1 MTSAIPIVVHPQ
13 AILQIADQAARA
25 QYLDPPSEY
34 VCGVILGTTD
44 GPKIEINS
52 AIEVR
57 TIKNANKVTID
68 REVYRTLFRHHH
80 NIYPSEVA
88 IGWYSCKD
96 LSKDD
101 LKALQEAFEAIDHAD
116 DYIRGEFLADREQP
130 LILYSVKGDQWFPV
144 EYSYESELAERI
156 AMMQIQSEGN
166 AESQV
171 QFTADAFRSLD
182 AQLAVIE
189 NYLNNVANGSA
200 KFNAELVRRC
210 ADVGQ
215 WWNHKPRAEDDDS
228 VLEQENV
235 ALLVG
240 MLAETITLLETRDR
254 K

>member
-1 MTSAIPIVVHPQ
+1 MTSALPIVVHPQ

-25 QYLDPPSEY
+25 KYVDPPSDY
-34 VCGVILGTTD
+34 SCGVILGTTD

-52 AIEVR
+52 AIEMR
-57 TIKNANKVTID
+57 TIKNANKVSID

-80 NIYPSEVA
+80 NIYPNEIA
-88 IGWYSCKD
+88 IGWYSCKN
-96 LSKDD
+96 LPKDD
-101 LKALQEAFEAIDHAD
+101 LKALQEAFEALDHTD
-116 DYIRGEFLADREQP
+116 EYIRGEFLADREQP
-130 LILYSVKGDQWFPV
+130 LVLYSMKGDQWFPV

-189 NYLNNVANGSA
+189 KYLSDVANGTA

-215 WWNHKPRAEDDDS
+215 WWNHKARDEADERI
-228 VLEQENV
+228 LEQENV

-240 MLAETITLLETRDR
+240 MLAETISAIETRDR
-254 K
+254 A